1 MGAVYFP
8 LDRSTVISKIYI
20 TSEALCLKH
29 SIQNFKAS
37 QRPATNEQWG
47 ENYFLGEKPEETKCV
62 QPGTKGC
69 GGNW

>member
-1 MGAVYFP
+1 MVLASRHGNGLYAKGKHIQMGAVYFP

-37 QRPATNEQWG
+37 QRPATNEQ
-47 ENYFLGEKPEETKCV
+47 
-62 QPGTKGC
+62 
-69 GGNW
+69 